1 MKNKLSDKSLENQR
15 KEKIMRF
22 SIRKYSFGAASV
34 AVAAFLMFLG
44 NGAVAADQLK
54 VTEESSS
61 KVELAQS
68 GGEKA
73 ENQSES
79 GISEPKISKAEL
91 DKSQLANYI
100 GEIEGK
106 ISSGAYA
113 NKTEESVASLAA
125 ELANAKATLANAS
138 SQEELTS
145 AYQKLVATVNSKLRN
160 KLVEKKEIVQQI
172 QLKVKKQL
180 VSKLIIL
187 RNHQNQMRLKILVP
201 MIHVMGV
208 KLKRIQHSVQL

>member
-79 GISEPKISKAEL
+79 KISEPKISKPEL

-106 ISSGAYA
+106 ISNDSPIAKGIIGKKL
-113 NKTEESVASLAA
+113 NEEVVIPTPGG
-125 ELANAKATLANAS
+125 EMKIRIIDI
-138 SQEELTS
+138 QS
-145 AYQKLVATVNSKLRN
+145 A
-160 KLVEKKEIVQQI
+160 
-172 QLKVKKQL
+172 
-180 VSKLIIL
+180 
-187 RNHQNQMRLKILVP
+187 
-201 MIHVMGV
+201 
-208 KLKRIQHSVQL
+208 

>member
-61 KVELAQS
+61 KVELAKE
-68 GGEKA
+68 GGDKTEK
-73 ENQSES
+73 QSES
-79 GISEPKISKAEL
+79 KISEPKITKPEL

-125 ELANAKATLANAS
+125 ELANAKATLASAS

-145 AYQKLVATVNSKLRN
+145 AYQKLVTTV
-160 KLVEKKEIVQQI
+160 
-172 QLKVKKQL
+172 
-180 VSKLIIL
+180 
-187 RNHQNQMRLKILVP
+187 
-201 MIHVMGV
+201 
-208 KLKRIQHSVQL
+208 

>member
-1 MKNKLSDKSLENQR
+1 
-15 KEKIMRF
+15 
-22 SIRKYSFGAASV
+22 
-34 AVAAFLMFLG
+34 MFLG

-61 KVELAQS
+61 KVELAKE
-68 GGEKA
+68 GGDKT

-79 GISEPKISKAEL
+79 KISEPKITKPEL

-125 ELANAKATLANAS
+125 ELANAKATLASAS

-145 AYQKLVATVNSKLRN
+145 AYQKLVTAVNSKLRN
-160 KLVEKKEIVQQI
+160 KPVEKKKLFQQI
-172 QLKVKKQL
+172 LLRIKKQL
-180 VSKLIIL
+180 VSKLKIL
-187 RNHQNQMRLKILVP
+187 RNHQNQMRLKRLVP
-201 MIHVMGV
+201 MIRVMEV
-208 KLKRIQHSVQL
+208 KLKRIQHSVRL